1 MHAGILPLGA
11 CVVLL
16 AMISL
21 DMVDLLRPSMLA
33 TLEMDILL
41 LSDSSI
47 VRLSARP
54 SCVYSCIVPPFLLL
68 VFFGEIDNSGKG
80 GMLPQMG
87 ERLPNLTQPCALTLR
102 EQEWGVRLVREVSGL
117 CDVCALRGENGAFC
131 KAGVAGSAGVGLW
144 WPAYQRENMALRRSS
159 DGEARKG
166 VADREKGQKNDYIT
180 HAQEGNLYHA
190 SRSAG
195 HHVDPERGFA

>member
-1 MHAGILPLGA
+1 MRPPPLNSLQNLLQSRSLHHAHISPGVGQKPSAHTHDRAQTLRSMHAGILPLGA

-80 GMLPQMG
+80 GMLPQIG

-102 EQEWGVRLVREVSGL
+102 EQEWGVRLVREVSAAGCL
-117 CDVCALRGENGAFC
+117 WRGCDL
-131 KAGVAGSAGVGLW
+131 SAGICVCGLHSVSGRCLN
-144 WPAYQRENMALRRSS
+144 PSCLHR
-159 DGEARKG
+159 
-166 VADREKGQKNDYIT
+166 
-180 HAQEGNLYHA
+180 
-190 SRSAG
+190 
-195 HHVDPERGFA
+195 